1 MHFYSESKDNITA
14 TYLPVSVQSPIL
26 QSWSCVD
33 CGFVGKGRNTSDSL
47 NAVYKHVEKELVA
60 AILKD
65 YMVGSGN
72 KMDKLL
78 LHFSW
83 KRTVP
88 GIYLGDS
95 LKTNMLSLQLFN

>member
-65 YMVGSGN
+65 YMVGSG
-72 KMDKLL
+72 KKVDKLL
-78 LHFSW
+78 LHF
-83 KRTVP
+83 
-88 GIYLGDS
+88 
-95 LKTNMLSLQLFN
+95 F